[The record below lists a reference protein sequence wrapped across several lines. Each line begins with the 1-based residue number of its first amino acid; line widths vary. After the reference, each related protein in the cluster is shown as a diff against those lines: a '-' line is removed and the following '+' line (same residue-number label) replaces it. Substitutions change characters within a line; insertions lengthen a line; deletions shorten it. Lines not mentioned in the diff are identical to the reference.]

1 VLYWTGA
8 EQTAEIATGHTALAD
23 PGKSETIVRAARR
36 LADPMFQPIV
46 PAVEKGKRASS
57 GERSMSRTKQTSR
70 RTHRSKAVPV
80 LGAAGL
86 SLTLA
91 SGASF
96 ANPTPALDSV
106 TRDAAANCEIV
117 LREEEVFDQSL
128 ATFHVFDNESAGP
141 RRAGERLMTF
151 GGGGC
156 CQFACLAGQSSAGS
170 ESPPTLGADAYSRPS
185 RPVRPTYKHVRRRPE
200 S

>member
-1 VLYWTGA
+1 
-8 EQTAEIATGHTALAD
+8 
-23 PGKSETIVRAARR
+23 
-36 LADPMFQPIV
+36 
-46 PAVEKGKRASS
+46 
-57 GERSMSRTKQTSR
+57 MSRTRPTSR

-96 ANPTPALDSV
+96 ANPTPSLDSL
-106 TRDAAANCEIV
+106 TRNGAGNCEIT

-128 ATFHVFDNESAGP
+128 ATFHVFDNESA

-156 CQFACLAGQSSAGS
+156 CQFACLAGKAA
-170 ESPPTLGADAYSRPS
+170 PVPKAHPRWALMRIRARLAPS
-185 RPVRPTYKHVRRRPE
+185 GQRINTFGEGRKLMPE
-200 S
+200 KL